1 MFQYNNAVYG
11 GNLMSFTIFIFGT
24 SLFFTGIVVGFAYG
38 LHWILKKYHRDRKMF
53 NELLRKYGGKYA

>member
-1 MFQYNNAVYG
+1 
-11 GNLMSFTIFIFGT
+11 MSFTIFIFGT